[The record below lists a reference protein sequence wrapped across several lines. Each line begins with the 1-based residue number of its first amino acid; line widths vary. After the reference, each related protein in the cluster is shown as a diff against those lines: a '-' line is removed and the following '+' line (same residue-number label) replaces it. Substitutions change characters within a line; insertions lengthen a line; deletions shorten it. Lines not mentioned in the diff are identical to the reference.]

1 MAHWRVRVCERPVVS
16 CTRTFWNVA
25 IVERAGL
32 ATREFRP
39 VFWLTSRHA
48 QTVIAHVLA
57 DLSFLLLR
65 PVRWRRQAVR
75 TFDGGE
81 VWLDWLVAHRDEFA
95 LHGDGL
101 FATRA
106 PPPSPT
112 SPVVLLLYGV
122 GGTRD
127 DHYMK
132 HLARRC
138 ESRGWRAVAFS
149 DWRLDWNE
157 WRDLARAV
165 EAIRASNPAAPIFCV
180 AHSASAF
187 LLVQYLAAAGEAT
200 PLVAAVT
207 LAGCMDFLRTA
218 DFVAKTK
225 NATYR
230 KVFAR
235 GMRRCIL
242 RHARADPGLADERA
256 RREHARRVLAFARH
270 GPAVMYDRH
279 VAAIPR
285 ASNRSEPGSFA
296 GFDDGAGAA
305 ARRRRPGRPLAPVP
319 ARLPRTRPHYVA
331 SSRERLRDVRIPLLV
346 VHARDDPLVSHDDCY
361 DWPELVR
368 NPRVVVVRTNRGG
381 HNAWHEGFW
390 PLGPSWAVGVA
401 TDYVSAVLEQ
411 TAQTGWLL
419 AVLGTLGDA
428 AARPRAADIARVAAA
443 TDHVLDEP
451 PAPAPLAPLTSVA
464 TSVAA
469 ILFDND
475 DDDRPVAGGTP
486 DTAAAATPTP
496 GRRRGG
502 DFGADEDD
510 AIDVY
515 AEALY
520 SF

>member
-305 ARRRRPGRPLAPVP
+305 ARRRR
-319 ARLPRTRPHYVA
+319 
-331 SSRERLRDVRIPLLV
+331 
-346 VHARDDPLVSHDDCY
+346 
-361 DWPELVR
+361 
-368 NPRVVVVRTNRGG
+368 
-381 HNAWHEGFW
+381 
-390 PLGPSWAVGVA
+390 
-401 TDYVSAVLEQ
+401 
-411 TAQTGWLL
+411 
-419 AVLGTLGDA
+419 
-428 AARPRAADIARVAAA
+428 RPRA
-443 TDHVLDEP
+443 
-451 PAPAPLAPLTSVA
+451 S
-464 TSVAA
+464 
-469 ILFDND
+469 
-475 DDDRPVAGGTP
+475 
-486 DTAAAATPTP
+486 
-496 GRRRGG
+496 
-502 DFGADEDD
+502 
-510 AIDVY
+510 
-515 AEALY
+515 

>member
-1 MAHWRVRVCERPVVS
+1 VAHWRVRVCERPVVS

-296 GFDDGAGAA
+296 GFDDGAGAV
-305 ARRRRPGRPLAPVP
+305 ARRRRPGAPLAPVP

-486 DTAAAATPTP
+486 DTAAAATPDP

>member
-1 MAHWRVRVCERPVVS
+1 MS

-165 EAIRASNPAAPIFCV
+165 EAIRASNPAAPRSI
-180 AHSASAF
+180 AF
-187 LLVQYLAAAGEAT
+187 SGSVMRSRPIRGGWLTRRPRQ
-200 PLVAAVT
+200 
-207 LAGCMDFLRTA
+207 RSSR
-218 DFVAKTK
+218 FV
-225 NATYR
+225 Y
-230 KVFAR
+230 
-235 GMRRCIL
+235 
-242 RHARADPGLADERA
+242 A
-256 RREHARRVLAFARH
+256 RRPMTWSP
-270 GPAVMYDRH
+270 PASH
-279 VAAIPR
+279 SCPWSGAAIR
-285 ASNRSEPGSFA
+285 WSE
-296 GFDDGAGAA
+296 
-305 ARRRRPGRPLAPVP
+305 
-319 ARLPRTRPHYVA
+319 
-331 SSRERLRDVRIPLLV
+331 
-346 VHARDDPLVSHDDCY
+346 
-361 DWPELVR
+361 
-368 NPRVVVVRTNRGG
+368 
-381 HNAWHEGFW
+381 
-390 PLGPSWAVGVA
+390 SWIR
-401 TDYVSAVLEQ
+401 
-411 TAQTGWLL
+411 W
-419 AVLGTLGDA
+419 
-428 AARPRAADIARVAAA
+428 
-443 TDHVLDEP
+443 
-451 PAPAPLAPLTSVA
+451 
-464 TSVAA
+464 
-469 ILFDND
+469 
-475 DDDRPVAGGTP
+475 
-486 DTAAAATPTP
+486 
-496 GRRRGG
+496 
-502 DFGADEDD
+502 
-510 AIDVY
+510 
-515 AEALY
+515 
-520 SF
+520 